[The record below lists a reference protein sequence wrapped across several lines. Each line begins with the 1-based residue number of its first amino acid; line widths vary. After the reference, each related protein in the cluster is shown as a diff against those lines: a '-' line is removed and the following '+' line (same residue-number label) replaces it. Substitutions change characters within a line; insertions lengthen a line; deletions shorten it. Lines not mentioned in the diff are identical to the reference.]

1 VRLSNPGCVTGPD
14 PFLSTTGRQAVGSF
28 GVPSTLG
35 ATNGIASP
43 VKIGS
48 LWLKLQIACA
58 DGLALGPG
66 KADLLDAIASQG
78 SISAA
83 ARTLGMSYRRAW
95 QLVDEMNR
103 CFDPPV
109 VETLRGG
116 GAERGAR
123 VTPTGTDVLQ
133 AYREME
139 GEAAAIADRP
149 AYARLR
155 ANLRSRPL
163 PSD

>member
-1 VRLSNPGCVTGPD
+1 
-14 PFLSTTGRQAVGSF
+14 
-28 GVPSTLG
+28 
-35 ATNGIASP
+35 

-48 LWLKLQIACA
+48 LWLKLQVACGDA
-58 DGLALGPG
+58 LAIGPG
-66 KADLLDAIASQG
+66 KAALLEAIQTHG

-83 ARTLGMSYRRAW
+83 GRGLGMSYRRAW
-95 QLVDEMNR
+95 MLVSEMNR

-116 GAERGAR
+116 GLERGAR
-123 VTPTGTDVLQ
+123 VTEAGEAVLQ

-139 GEAAAIADRP
+139 QHAAAIAEQP

-155 ANLRSRPL
+155 AHLRTEPL
-163 PSD
+163 PPVS